1 VSSQQARLNANQIRH
16 VLAVMKQVDSTLFT
30 IDRIVNSADSPF
42 TREVN
47 DLSDGERKT
56 IGDLVQQLRSEMTNI
71 LDELSIPLLNKDRS
85 ARWTIETALRSADV
99 SFSDLGGRRL
109 EGYGE
114 LDPEA
119 ARVVARL
126 SLELRRIVEGG
137 IFMLGNTPKTGPR

>member
-119 ARVVARL
+119 ASVVARL